1 MQLRHP
7 KLAIL
12 LPAANLLIAT
22 VLLFFCNRT
31 YPPKKYDM
39 PPTPFAT
46 NLCLGMNAPANA
58 VQMLL
63 KLGLKGAEI
72 SEPPYWP
79 TLLVCIALQWTLIGF
94 LWQRRGI
101 LLGRSYNRGLSVIAC
116 VGLSVFLLLIALWPL
131 EVSTIVIRQNA
142 SALIRTPELLGEL
155 IYGMF
160 NLLWAGFF
168 LTLAILI
175 PRPFKREKLFAFVAF
190 GVGFLGALAF
200 YFLPDTSRLYGS
212 PVLCPICP
220 LAVNSFP
227 FKSQLLGEAVEYG
240 FACGC
245 LYGLIA
251 AGVGV
256 LRRLRWIS
264 STR

>member
-1 MQLRHP
+1 MQLKNL

-12 LPAANLLIAT
+12 LP
-22 VLLFFCNRT
+22 VLLFFCNPT

-72 SEPPYWP
+72 SEPPYST
-79 TLLVCIALQWTLIGF
+79 TLLVCIALQWMLIGF

-101 LLGRSYNRGLSVIAC
+101 LLSRSYSRGLTIIAC
-116 VGLSVFLLLIALWPL
+116 VGLSVFLLLIALWPM

-155 IYGMF
+155 IYGML

-168 LTLAILI
+168 LVLAILI
-175 PRPFKREKLFAFVAF
+175 LRPFRQGKLHVYLAF

-220 LAVNSFP
+220 PAVNSFP

-240 FACGC
+240 FACGF

-256 LRRLRWIS
+256 LRRFRWIS